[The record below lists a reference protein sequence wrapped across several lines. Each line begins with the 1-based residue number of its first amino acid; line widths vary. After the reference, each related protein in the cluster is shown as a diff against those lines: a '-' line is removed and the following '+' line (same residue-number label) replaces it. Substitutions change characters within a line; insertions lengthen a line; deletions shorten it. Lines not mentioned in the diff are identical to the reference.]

1 MGSFKGKWA
10 VEEYG
15 PRLVIT
21 TKEISY
27 TTDEGI
33 THTVEEGF
41 ISDGGSIPRILWPI
55 IGSPFVGHYR
65 KSVLVHDKFY
75 ATQRD
80 DEGNKITRE
89 YADKVFLDAMKDE
102 EVPSWKRHAMY
113 RGIRIYSWII
123 WKRHA
128 KKLAKLIP

>member
-27 TTDEGI
+27 TTDEGMP
-33 THTVEEGF
+33 HTVEEGF
-41 ISDGGSIPRILWPI
+41 ISDGGSIPPIAWPI

-75 ATQRD
+75 ATQNYSRKYSD
-80 DEGNKITRE
+80 RVFIEGMRDEG
-89 YADKVFLDAMKDE
+89 VSL
-102 EVPSWKRHAMY
+102 WKRMVMWSYVKALGWYPWNKHKK
-113 RGIRIYSWII
+113 RI
-123 WKRHA
+123 KNGG
-128 KKLAKLIP
+128 